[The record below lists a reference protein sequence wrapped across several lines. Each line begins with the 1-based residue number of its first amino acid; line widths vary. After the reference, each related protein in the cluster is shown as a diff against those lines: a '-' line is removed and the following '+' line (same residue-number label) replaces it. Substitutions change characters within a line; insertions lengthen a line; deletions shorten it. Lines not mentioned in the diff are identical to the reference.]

1 MKHMRAAIARLTGLF
16 SRERHDRAF
25 DDELDSHLQMHIDD
39 NLRAGLS
46 AEEARR
52 RALLKLGGLESTR
65 QAYRERSSVPFLE
78 HAAQDLRFALRQLAK
93 TPGFTA
99 TAIIT
104 LALGMGAAVAIYAFV
119 DAALVEPLPYPQP
132 ARLVNVTET
141 TPQIPRAALSYADYL
156 DWKRLNTVFSSLD
169 VHMGRGY
176 SLSTSTGL
184 ELVQGARV
192 SDGFF
197 RTLGVTPAL
206 GRDFYTG
213 EDRPGQPDTLIIS
226 DAAWHA
232 RFGGRRDVIGQTVVL
247 AGDPHTIV
255 GVLPKD
261 FQFAPQGSAELWTPL
276 RATVGC
282 DVRRSCH
289 ALSGVGRLKDGVTVE
304 EAHAQMSGIAKQLER
319 QYPDSNRDQG
329 ASVVSLA
336 DVIVGDI
343 RPMLL
348 LLLGGSA
355 LLLAIACL
363 NVVSLLLV
371 RSEGRKRE
379 LAVRSTLGASNGRLI
394 RQFVTEA
401 FVLVASGSALGLL
414 FASSAVQLLFGLIS
428 EDMRAR
434 MPYLDGV
441 GMNPRV
447 AAAAGVLAVVAT
459 AIFSLAPAVRVRFS
473 ELREG
478 LAEGTR
484 GSSGNTWRRLG
495 FKLVVLELATAMVLL
510 VGAGLLGQS
519 LYRLLNVDLG
529 FEPDRLATMQ
539 VAAPGA
545 RFEGD
550 EQQLRLGREVASRVA
565 RLPGVQSVGLVDLL
579 PVTFNGNTNWIRF
592 VGRPYNGEHN
602 EVNSRVVSA
611 GYFATVRAR
620 LLRGRGFTDA
630 DTAAAPHVVVI
641 NQTLAKKYY
650 PDEDPIGK
658 RYGDTS
664 LSASSM
670 KEIVGIVDD
679 IREGPL
685 DSEIWPAE
693 YVPFEQDPDNFFTV
707 VARTSQTEASV
718 LPAMN
723 AAIRAIDPDMGTR
736 RGIVMRDR
744 IQDSPAAYLKRSSA
758 WLVGG
763 FAALALLLGIV
774 GLYGVVAY
782 SVSQRTREIGLRL
795 AMGAERRS
803 VYELIL
809 GEAGRLIAVGL
820 LLGVVCS
827 IAAAR
832 LMRTLLFDT
841 TPWDITTLAAVAAV
855 LAIAAM
861 LASYIPARRAASVN
875 PIEALRVE

>member
-1 MKHMRAAIARLTGLF
+1 
-16 SRERHDRAF
+16 
-25 DDELDSHLQMHIDD
+25 
-39 NLRAGLS
+39 
-46 AEEARR
+46 
-52 RALLKLGGLESTR
+52 
-65 QAYRERSSVPFLE
+65 
-78 HAAQDLRFALRQLAK
+78 
-93 TPGFTA
+93 
-99 TAIIT
+99 
-104 LALGMGAAVAIYAFV
+104 
-119 DAALVEPLPYPQP
+119 
-132 ARLVNVTET
+132 
-141 TPQIPRAALSYADYL
+141 
-156 DWKRLNTVFSSLD
+156 
-169 VHMGRGY
+169 
-176 SLSTSTGL
+176 
-184 ELVQGARV
+184 
-192 SDGFF
+192 
-197 RTLGVTPAL
+197 
-206 GRDFYTG
+206 
-213 EDRPGQPDTLIIS
+213 
-226 DAAWHA
+226 
-232 RFGGRRDVIGQTVVL
+232 
-247 AGDPHTIV
+247 
-255 GVLPKD
+255 
-261 FQFAPQGSAELWTPL
+261 
-276 RATVGC
+276 
-282 DVRRSCH
+282 
-289 ALSGVGRLKDGVTVE
+289 
-304 EAHAQMSGIAKQLER
+304 
-319 QYPDSNRDQG
+319 
-329 ASVVSLA
+329 
-336 DVIVGDI
+336 
-343 RPMLL
+343 MLL
-348 LLLGGSA
+348 LLLGGAA
-355 LLLAIACL
+355 LLLAIACV

-447 AAAAGVLAVVAT
+447 AACAGVLAVVAT

-545 RFEGD
+545 RFESD

-579 PVTFNGNTNWIRF
+579 PVSFNGNTNWIRF

-611 GYFATVRAR
+611 GYFTTVRAR

-630 DTAAAPHVVVI
+630 DIADAPHVVVI

-664 LSASSM
+664 LSAASM

-679 IREGPL
+679 IREGAL

-723 AAIRAIDPDMGTR
+723 AAIRAIDPDLGTR
-736 RGIVMRDR
+736 RDAVMRDR
-744 IQDSPAAYLKRSSA
+744 IQDSPAAYLQRSSA

-774 GLYGVVAY
+774 GLYGVIAY

-795 AMGAERRS
+795 AMGAQRRS

-841 TPWDITTLAAVAAV
+841 APWDVTTLAAVAAV
-855 LAIAAM
+855 LAVAAM

>member
-1 MKHMRAAIARLTGLF
+1 MRRVRAALVRLANFFRDDGQ
-16 SRERHDRAF
+16 REF
-25 DDELDSHLQMHIDD
+25 DAELESHLQLHIDD
-39 NLRAGLS
+39 NLRAGMTPD
-46 AEEARR
+46 AARR
-52 RALLKLGGLESTR
+52 AAMLKLGGVESTR
-65 QAYRERSSVPFLE
+65 QAYRERSSVPFLD
-78 HAAQDLRFALRQLAK
+78 HLWLDLLFALRQLRK

-99 TAIIT
+99 TAIVT

-119 DAALVEPLPYPQP
+119 DRALVEPLPYPQP
-132 ARLVNVTET
+132 TRLVNVTGT
-141 TPQIPRAALSYADYL
+141 TPQIPRAALSYPDYL

-176 SLSTSTGL
+176 SLSTSAGI

-197 RTLGVTPAL
+197 RTLGVAPAL
-206 GRDFYTG
+206 GRDFYAG
-213 EDRPGQPDTLIIS
+213 EDLPGKPDTLIIS
-226 DAAWHA
+226 HAAWHA
-232 RFGGRRDVIGQTVVL
+232 RFGGRRDVIGQTVTL

-255 GVLPKD
+255 GVLPEH
-261 FQFAPQGSAELWTPL
+261 FEFAPQGRAELWTPL
-276 RATVGC
+276 RASVGC

-289 ALSGVGRLKDGVTVE
+289 ALSGVGRLNDGVTVE
-304 EAHAQMSGIAKQLER
+304 EALAQMNGIARQLER
-319 QYPDSNRDQG
+319 EYPDSNRDQG
-329 ASVVSLA
+329 ASVVALA

-348 LLLGGSA
+348 LLLGGA
-355 LLLAIACL
+355 GLLLAIACV

-414 FASSAVQLLFGLIS
+414 FASSAVQLLLGLIS
-428 EDMRAR
+428 EEMRER

-447 AAAAGVLAVVAT
+447 AACAGVLAVVAT
-459 AIFSLAPAVRVRFS
+459 AICSLAPAVRVRFS

-484 GSSGNTWRRLG
+484 GSSGTTWRRLG

-545 RFEGD
+545 RFEDD
-550 EQQLRLGREVASRVA
+550 EQQLRLGREVVSRVA
-565 RLPGVQSVGLVDLL
+565 RLPGVESVGLVDLL

-620 LLRGRGFTDA
+620 LLRGRGFTDR
-630 DTAAAPHVVVI
+630 DTASAPHVVII

-664 LSASSM
+664 LSAPSM

-685 DSEIWPAE
+685 NSEIWPAE

-707 VARTSQTEASV
+707 VARLSQTEASV
-718 LPAMN
+718 IPAMS
-723 AAIRAIDPDMGTR
+723 AAIRAIDPALGAR
-736 RGIVMRDR
+736 RGIVMRER
-744 IQDSPAAYLKRSSA
+744 IKDSPVAYLRRSST
-758 WLVGG
+758 WLAGG
-763 FAALALLLGIV
+763 FAALALLLSVI
-774 GLYGVVAY
+774 GLYGVIAY
-782 SVSQRTREIGLRL
+782 SVGQRTREIGLRV
-795 AMGAERRS
+795 AMGAERGA
-803 VYELIL
+803 VYRLIL
-809 GEAGRLIAVGL
+809 GEAGRLIL
-820 LLGVVCS
+820 FGVVLGAACAV
-827 IAAAR
+827 AAAR
-832 LMRTLLFDT
+832 LMRTLLFGT
-841 TPWDITTLAAVAAV
+841 TPWDVPTLVSVGFV
-855 LAIAAM
+855 LASAA
-861 LASYIPARRAASVN
+861 LVASYLPARRAASVS
-875 PIEALRVE
+875 PMDALRVE

>member
-1 MKHMRAAIARLTGLF
+1 MPHGA
-16 SRERHDRAF
+16 
-25 DDELDSHLQMHIDD
+25 
-39 NLRAGLS
+39 
-46 AEEARR
+46 
-52 RALLKLGGLESTR
+52 RALLKLGGVESTR
-65 QAYRERSSVPFLE
+65 QAYRERRSVPFLE
-78 HAAQDLRFALRQLAK
+78 HLWQDLRFALRQLSK

-99 TAIIT
+99 TAILT
-104 LALGMGAAVAIYAFV
+104 LALGLGAAVAIYAFV

-132 ARLVNVTET
+132 TRLVNVTES
-141 TPQIPRAALSYADYL
+141 TPQIPRANLSVPDYL

-169 VHMGRGY
+169 VHIGRSYALG
-176 SLSTSTGL
+176 TPTGM
-184 ELVQGARV
+184 ELVPGARV

-197 RTLGVTPAL
+197 RTLGVAPAL

-213 EDRPGQPDTLIIS
+213 EDLPGKPDTLIIS
-226 DAAWHA
+226 YAAWHA
-232 RFGGRRDVIGQTVVL
+232 RFGGRRDVIGQTVTL

-255 GVLPKD
+255 GVLPER
-261 FQFAPQGSAELWTPL
+261 FQFAPQGRAEFWTPL
-276 RATVGC
+276 RASVGC

-304 EAHAQMSGIAKQLER
+304 EAHAQMNGIAKQLER
-319 QYPDSNRDQG
+319 EYPDSNRDQG

-343 RPMLL
+343 RPILL
-348 LLLGGSA
+348 LLLGGA
-355 LLLAIACL
+355 GLLLAIAGV

-414 FASSAVQLLFGLIS
+414 FATNAVQLLFGLIS
-428 EDMRAR
+428 EDIRAR

-441 GMNPRV
+441 GLNARV
-447 AAAAGVLAVVAT
+447 AACAGVLALLTT
-459 AIFSLAPAVRVRFS
+459 ALFSLAPAVRVRFS

-510 VGAGLLGQS
+510 VGASLLGQS

-529 FEPDRLATMQ
+529 FEPDRLATVQ

-545 RFEGD
+545 RFESD
-550 EQQLRLGREVASRVA
+550 EQQIRLGREVASRVA
-565 RLPGVQSVGLVDLL
+565 SLPGVQSVALVDLL
-579 PVTFNGNTNWIRF
+579 PVSFNGNTNWIRF
-592 VGRPYNGEHN
+592 HGRPYNGEHN

-611 GYFATVRAR
+611 GYFTTVRAR
-620 LLRGRGFTDA
+620 LLRGRRFTEA
-630 DTAAAPHVVVI
+630 DSADAPHVVII
-641 NQTLAKKYY
+641 NRTLAKKYY

-664 LSASSM
+664 LSAPSM

-693 YVPFEQDPDNFFTV
+693 YVPFDQDPDNFFAV

-723 AAIRAIDPDMGTR
+723 AAIRAIDPDVGTR
-736 RGIVMRDR
+736 RDAVMLDR
-744 IQDSPAAYLKRSSA
+744 IQDSPSAYLQRSSA

-774 GLYGVVAY
+774 GLYGVIAY

-795 AMGAERRS
+795 AMGAQRRA

-820 LLGVVCS
+820 VLGLAGS

-832 LMRTLLFDT
+832 VMRTLLFDPA
-841 TPWDITTLAAVAAV
+841 PWDVTTLASVAAV
-855 LAIAAM
+855 LAAAAM

>member
-1 MKHMRAAIARLTGLF
+1 MRRLRAAIARLMGLV
-16 SRERHDRAF
+16 SRGRHEQAF

-39 NLRAGLS
+39 NLRAGMS
-46 AEEARR
+46 AEDARR
-52 RALLKLGGLESTR
+52 HALLKLGGVESTR

-78 HAAQDLRFALRQLAK
+78 HLWQDLRFAVRQLTR
-93 TPGFTA
+93 TPAFTA
-99 TAIIT
+99 TAAIT

-119 DAALVEPLPYPQP
+119 DAALVEPLPYPQ
-132 ARLVNVTET
+132 ATQLVNVTET
-141 TPQIPRAALSYADYL
+141 TPQIPRAALSYPDYL

-169 VHMGRGY
+169 VHTGRGY
-176 SLSTSTGL
+176 ALSTPTGI
-184 ELVQGARV
+184 ELVPGARV

-206 GRDFYTG
+206 GRDFYAG
-213 EDRPGQPDTLIIS
+213 EDLPGKPDTLIIS
-226 DAAWHA
+226 YAAWHA
-232 RFGGRRDVIGQTVVL
+232 RFGGRRDVIGQTVTL
-247 AGDPHTIV
+247 AGDPHTII
-255 GVLPKD
+255 GVLPER
-261 FQFAPQGSAELWTPL
+261 FQFAPQGRAEFWTPL
-276 RATVGC
+276 RASVGC

-289 ALSGVGRLKDGVTVE
+289 ALNGVGRLKDGVTVE
-304 EAHAQMSGIAKQLER
+304 QAHAQMIGIARQLER
-319 QYPDSNRDQG
+319 EYPDSNRDQG
-329 ASVVSLA
+329 ASVVPLA

-343 RPMLL
+343 RPILL
-348 LLLGGSA
+348 LLLGGA
-355 LLLAIACL
+355 GLLLAIAGV

-401 FVLVASGSALGLL
+401 FVLVASASALGLL
-414 FASSAVQLLFGLIS
+414 FASNAVQLLLGLIS
-428 EDMRAR
+428 EDMRER

-441 GMNPRV
+441 GLNARV
-447 AAAAGVLAVVAT
+447 AACAGGVALLTT
-459 AIFSLAPAVRVRFS
+459 ALFSLAPAVRVRFS

-510 VGAGLLGQS
+510 VGASLLGQS

-529 FEPDRLATMQ
+529 FEPDHLATVQ

-545 RFEGD
+545 RFESD
-550 EQQLRLGREVASRVA
+550 EQQIRLGREVASRVA
-565 RLPGVQSVGLVDLL
+565 SLPGVQAVALVDLL

-592 VGRPYNGEHN
+592 PGRPYNGEHN

-611 GYFATVRAR
+611 GYFTTVRAR
-620 LLRGRGFTDA
+620 LLRGRRFTEA
-630 DTAAAPHVVVI
+630 DSAHAPRVVII
-641 NQTLAKKYY
+641 NQTLAEKYY
-650 PDEDPIGK
+650 PGEDPIGQ

-664 LSASSM
+664 LSAPSM

-679 IREGPL
+679 IREGAL

-707 VARTSQTEASV
+707 VARTSQTGASV

-723 AAIRAIDPDMGTR
+723 AAVRAIDPDVGTR
-736 RGIVMRDR
+736 RGAVMLDR
-744 IQDSPAAYLKRSSA
+744 IQDSPSAYLQRSSA

-774 GLYGVVAY
+774 GLYGVIAY

-795 AMGAERRS
+795 AMGAQRRA
-803 VYELIL
+803 VYKLIL

-820 LLGVVCS
+820 VLGLVGSV
-827 IAAAR
+827 AAAK
-832 LMRTLLFDT
+832 LMRTLLFD
-841 TPWDITTLAAVAAV
+841 PAQWEVTTLASVTAV
-855 LAIAAM
+855 LAAAAM

-875 PIEALRVE
+875 PIDALRVE